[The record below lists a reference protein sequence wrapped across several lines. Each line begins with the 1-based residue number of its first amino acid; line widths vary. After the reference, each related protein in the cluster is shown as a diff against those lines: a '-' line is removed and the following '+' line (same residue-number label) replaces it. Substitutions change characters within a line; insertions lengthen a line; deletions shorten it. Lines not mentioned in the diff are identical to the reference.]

1 MDTERVKRRRGTT
14 AQHAAFV
21 GASGEVTTDITKF
34 TQVVHDGLTAG
45 GYPLAHEDLSTTDP
59 ATARTRLELGTAAT
73 TDADAYLQSVDL
85 GYTAST
91 RTITN
96 TGGNNT
102 VLPLFT
108 SDADGLVPASSH
120 SPGTHKYLRD
130 DGGWHTVSGT
140 GTVTSVDL
148 TAPTGFSVSGAP
160 ITSAGTLA
168 IAFSAGY
175 SLPTDV
181 RQATWDTAATVT
193 SGLATVAT
201 TGAYSDLS
209 GTPTA
214 VTTTTA
220 GLQPATAY
228 GVITYAATIN
238 IDFSARNGQV
248 NTVVLTGGLTLT
260 GSNQTIGLS
269 TSLYLSAGVSD
280 RTLTFPAAWVFIS
293 DKPSTLPANKR
304 AKLSVEV
311 TNDGA
316 GTALVVAGIAI
327 QP

>member
-85 GYTAST
+85 
-91 RTITN
+91 
-96 TGGNNT
+96 
-102 VLPLFT
+102 
-108 SDADGLVPASSH
+108 
-120 SPGTHKYLRD
+120 
-130 DGGWHTVSGT
+130 
-140 GTVTSVDL
+140 
-148 TAPTGFSVSGAP
+148 TAPTGFSVTGGP
-160 ITSAGTLA
+160 VTSAGTLA

-175 SLPTDV
+175 SLPTDA